1 MSGLVSSVRTGRRS
15 TVRSDK
21 GEAEY
26 AALVEAM
33 ETVRPACRD
42 YELFTADQTDD
53 AQKALAA
60 RLCDVCPLK
69 RACSAYAE
77 ASKPTVGIWAGI
89 PYPRRGRKTP

>member
-1 MSGLVSSVRTGRRS
+1 MTA
-15 TVRSDK
+15 

-33 ETVRPACRD
+33 ENDRPACRD
-42 YELFTADQTDD
+42 YELFTADNTD
-53 AQKALAA
+53 AAEKALAK
-60 RLCDVCPLK
+60 RLCTECPLT
-69 RACSAYAE
+69 RYCDAYAE